1 MKCFG
6 STIIDQ
12 VAHVVMKRPDKRN
25 SMIAEFWDEL
35 PELVKEIDSNAKAR
49 VIVISSTGPHFTS
62 GLDLSLFSDLTN
74 SGSLTEYERNI
85 QAQSNFYNK
94 VKRLQLTFSALEA
107 CRLPVLVAIQGGCI
121 GGGLDLITAC
131 DLRYCTKDAFFT
143 LFETNLALTADV
155 GTFPRLAK
163 LIPEGFVKE
172 MAYTGKQISAEDAK
186 RFGVVNEVFDNH
198 EQMLSCVLSIANEIA
213 SKAPMA
219 VHGCKKAINFSRDHS
234 TSDTLDYVALW
245 NAGHFKIE
253 EVQEAMIAQKEKRA
267 AKFVDLP
274 KKQ

>member
-1 MKCFG
+1 MKCFD
-6 STIIDQ
+6 SIVKDQ
-12 VAHVVMKRPDKRN
+12 VAHVVLKRPDKRN
-25 SMIAEFWDEL
+25 SMIKEFWDEL
-35 PELVKEIDSNAKAR
+35 PELIRDIDDHAR
-49 VIVISSTGPHFTS
+49 ARAIVISSTGPHFTS
-62 GLDLSLFSDLTN
+62 GLDVSLFADITKSDA
-74 SGSLTEYERNI
+74 LTEYERNI
-85 QAQSNFYNK
+85 QAQSIFYNE
-94 VKRLQLTFSALEA
+94 VKRLQVTFSALEA
-107 CRLPVLVAIQGGCI
+107 CRLPVLAAIQGGCI

-186 RFGVVNEVFDNH
+186 GFGLVNQVFDTH
-198 EQMLSCVLSIANEIA
+198 EQMLDGVFSIANEIA

-219 VHGCKKAINFSRDHS
+219 VHGCKKVINFSRDHS
-234 TSDTLDYVALW
+234 TTDTLDYVALW

-253 EVQEAMIAQKEKRA
+253 EVQEAMMAQKEKRR

-274 KKQ
+274 QK

>member
-1 MKCFG
+1 MKCFD
-6 STIIDQ
+6 SIVKDQ
-12 VAHVVMKRPDKRN
+12 VAHVVLKRPDKRN
-25 SMIAEFWDEL
+25 SMIKEFWDEL
-35 PELVKEIDSNAKAR
+35 PELIKEIDDHAR
-49 VIVISSTGPHFTS
+49 ARAIVISSTGPHFTS
-62 GLDLSLFSDLTN
+62 GLDVSLFADITKSDA
-74 SGSLTEYERNI
+74 LTEYERNI
-85 QAQSNFYNK
+85 QAQSIFYNE
-94 VKRLQLTFSALEA
+94 VKRLQVTFSALEA
-107 CRLPVLVAIQGGCI
+107 CRLPVLAAIQGGCI

-186 RFGVVNEVFDNH
+186 GFGLVNQVFDTH
-198 EQMLSCVLSIANEIA
+198 EQMLDGVFSIANEIA

-219 VHGCKKAINFSRDHS
+219 VHGCKKVINFSRDHS
-234 TSDTLDYVALW
+234 TTDTLDYVALW
-245 NAGHFKIE
+245 NAGLFKIE
-253 EVQEAMIAQKEKRA
+253 EVQEAMMAQKEKRR

-274 KKQ
+274 QK

>member
-1 MKCFG
+1 MKCFDL
-6 STIIDQ
+6 IVKDQ
-12 VAHVVMKRPDKRN
+12 VAHVVMKRPEKRN
-25 SMIAEFWDEL
+25 SMIKEFWDEL
-35 PELVKEIDSNAKAR
+35 PELISDIDNNAKAR

-62 GLDLSLFSDLTN
+62 GIDISLFYGLTN
-74 SGSLTEYERNI
+74 SDALTEYERNI
-85 QAQSNFYNK
+85 QAQSIFYNE
-94 VKRLQLTFSALEA
+94 VKRLQITFSALEA
-107 CRLPVLVAIQGGCI
+107 CRLPIIAAIQGGCI

-186 RFGVVNEVFDNH
+186 GFGLVNEVFDTH
-198 EQMLSCVLSIANEIA
+198 DQMLNKVFSTANEIG

-219 VHGCKKAINFSRDHS
+219 VHGCKKMINFSRDHS
-234 TSDTLDYVALW
+234 TFDTLDYVALW

-253 EVQEAMIAQKEKRA
+253 EVQEAMAAQKEKRKA
-267 AKFVDLP
+267 NFIDLP
-274 KKQ
+274 KK